1 VIKSLYRGPNGE
13 MYFQKSRVFLFPVLE
28 TKRGGLSITPINTFI
43 SWTGRI
49 TQDDRKLI
57 CTFYL
62 RNDKDFRKFEK
73 MSLLGNEL
81 FENFMEVQEDDKNVG
96 IYIFDFNKHAVDFDT
111 FLKGKYSRLKDEF
124 KARIKRY
131 YNGNNSNSVYVDS
144 FVNPNKYYNMYS
156 DILGMP
162 VSQLKGGELC
172 DRPDFQKEHLR
183 ISIKEDSITE
193 NSVNLSK

>member
-1 VIKSLYRGPNGE
+1 MIKSLYKGPHGNG
-13 MYFQKSRVFLFPVLE
+13 YFQKSRIFLYPALE
-28 TKRGGLSITPINTFI
+28 TKRIGSVTPINTFI
-43 SWTGRI
+43 SWTGKI

-57 CTFYL
+57 CTYYL
-62 RNDKDFRKFEK
+62 RNDKEFVNFEK
-73 MSLLGNEL
+73 RALLNNEL
-81 FENFMEVQEDDKNVG
+81 FDDFKEAKDDEKRVG
-96 IYIFDFNKHAVDFDT
+96 IYIFDFNKYAVDFDT
-111 FLKGKYSRLKDEF
+111 FLKGKYSRF
-124 KARIKRY
+124 KSTIKQRIKNH

-144 FVNPNKYYNMYS
+144 FINPNKYYEMYS

>member
-1 VIKSLYRGPNGE
+1 MIKSLYKGPNGE
-13 MYFQKSRVFLFPVLE
+13 MYFQKSRVFLYPVLE
-28 TKRGGLSITPINTFI
+28 TKKYGSVTPINTFI
-43 SWTGRI
+43 SWTGKV

-57 CTFYL
+57 CTYYL
-62 RNDKDFRKFEK
+62 RNDADFKKFEK
-73 MSLLGNEL
+73 RALLSNEL
-81 FENFMEVQEDDKNVG
+81 IEDFKIGDDGVG
-96 IYIFDFNKHAVDFDT
+96 IYIFDFNKYAVDFDI
-111 FLKGKYSRLKDEF
+111 FLKGKYSRF
-124 KARIKRY
+124 KPTIKQKIKKH

-144 FVNPNKYYNMYS
+144 FINPNKYYEMYS
-156 DILGMP
+156 GILGMP